1 MPSPGKIGF
10 WFIPPPPPAL
20 EDFPNPGF
28 EEGLIY
34 WQIVNA
40 RIQLNGGSTILGWP
54 TPADPTPNPQ
64 NFQGQTST
72 GDATFVDSENYT
84 VSLVNDTP
92 PGIGGVQALRL
103 ESYGSVPS
111 GALLYGPAVISERR
125 IIAEVGDTVEF
136 NWRALSGANANVGDA
151 YNPFAYI
158 IDQTTGQTIIILD
171 VNATDVGFNTN
182 WQTASRVI
190 QEGEA
195 GEYHFVFI
203 CGSFDATFGTVIGSA
218 FLIDTV
224 RLIKAV

>member
-20 EDFPNPGF
+20 DDFPNPGF
-28 EEGLIY
+28 EEGLVY
-34 WQIVNA
+34 WQIINA
-40 RIQLNGGSTILGWP
+40 RIILNGGSTILGWP
-54 TPADPTPNPQ
+54 TPNDPTPNPQ
-64 NFQGQTST
+64 NFQGATST
-72 GDATFVDSENYT
+72 GNASFAESENYT

-92 PGIGGVQALRL
+92 PGIGGTQALRL
-103 ESYGSVPS
+103 ENYAIVPGGS
-111 GALLYGPAVISERR
+111 LLYGPAVISERR

-136 NWRALSGANANVGDA
+136 SWRALSGADANVGDA

-158 IDQTTGQTIIILD
+158 IDRNTGRTITILD
-171 VNATDVGFNTN
+171 VNATNVGFNTD
-182 WQTASRVI
+182 WQTASRII
-190 QEGEA
+190 QPGEA

-218 FLIDTV
+218 FLVDTI